1 MNQPNYYDYLQW
13 LDQQKM
19 AMNQPMNQ
27 MNQMN
32 QSVSQPTL
40 AYVANRTAAD
50 LFNVLPG
57 QTAILVDIDAPF
69 VYRKERQSDN
79 TLLPLQ
85 VFDLVTHVEEKPVS
99 DMNGYVK
106 REDLDRI
113 ISEEVERRIADAF
126 SRTKRKEDK

>member
-13 LDQQKM
+13 LEQQKM

-50 LFNVLPG
+50 LFNVMPG

-85 VFDLVTHVEEKPVS
+85 VFDLVTHVVEKPVS